1 MKKRKN
7 IYLGGGFQDS
17 QVLWVTKI
25 ISGYEQNPENIIIEK
40 SYKNVVMENLFNT
53 FPKSNIIVE
62 KNFFLKNKNVLVM
75 YISIFFFLVLN
86 INKIFFFF

>member
-1 MKKRKN
+1 MKKKN

-40 SYKNVVMENLFNT
+40 
-53 FPKSNIIVE
+53 II
-62 KNFFLKNKNVLVM
+62 KML
-75 YISIFFFLVLN
+75 
-86 INKIFFFF
+86 